1 MRQID
6 LAARSLEALPPSDNE
21 TVARNAPLALAAGA
35 LTSGDGAPFLGVSFS
50 RALRAAEAP
59 SWEAMVTRETGNV
72 ARVRN
77 GKAASGRVGLV
88 KAPTVVGQRTVPNV
102 TLTTR
107 GVLPHP
113 SDRYLLGVVSG
124 SISASELVSTW
135 RRVAGGISHVD
146 VLLVDV
152 TSDTNVCGDVSGA
165 AGPGGNRTSPAPVV
179 LSRTCR
185 DGSSDPFAA
194 GPPPTALSPD
204 LGELVRADTSDP
216 ITLNCS
222 KPEAI
227 GFAVVEGQTLVD
239 FRNLA
244 LSAVDN
250 RPEGELARQRLAA
263 MCRQVESE
271 LEGRAGSRLRAQW
284 FLEVA
289 GRRWKLVAVASPSF
303 EAASGGL
310 SVALAVIM
318 VVLSTLLFGGLAA
331 ATTLSLAAAAERE
344 QRELHEASERLRIS
358 RNVHHTTV
366 SYLAHEIRG
375 GLTVTS
381 VGAGLTAECLLDD
394 GLRLPSGEVIEPD
407 RLFGTGPGQSITDA
421 LATPASGEGDG
432 GEGAVSA
439 VALLRDLQRIQ
450 CASASSLLLIKDAFD
465 VVALETGTLSVKLGR
480 VQPREFVK
488 TMADRYRLMSAVPIE
503 SQVDGDVPESLL
515 MDPLRCE
522 QVLLNGLTNAIKHT
536 ARGKIVLRVRMVN
549 RPLGSAWYRAQSSKM
564 NFFEQAAHQSSGR
577 SESEIVPRDGFSVSG
592 RTTLGS
598 SFGAS
603 QDNATLSPAAP
614 GLRAL
619 SPPGESSRSC
629 TPTSRQTSREASPS
643 RVAGRDAM
651 AGAIERKPASD
662 PVAPRTLPNARAAR
676 RSTRAARR
684 ELRTTL
690 RDSAD
695 AKDGPAAVGEA
706 GLVSAR
712 AAGPQRADAPEGS
725 VAPGLEVLKGRA
737 AGPLCGKLILVVDDE
752 PMVLASTSRLLRRLG
767 CDVVST
773 QNPDDAV
780 RALAFAGQTSS
791 SFHLARAASVRVRG
805 SGAEARLAG
814 PEEPGKRTF
823 SAAFLDIV
831 MPRRHG
837 DDVARELRG
846 GGCTTPLLAV
856 TGNVTER
863 DIATYRRCGFSGVL
877 GKPLSKALVVSVLY
891 QLGVCP
897 SE

>member
-59 SWEAMVTRETGNV
+59 SWEAMVTRETGNI

-77 GKAASGRVGLV
+77 GSPGGNGTESSPTPFATNGTAFASEFVVPAMFSNAVPGVDLASISTERANALLRASRTNRISMSGQVLSLRSRFPLLFFYTPVFAPVGARTEAASGRVGLV

-185 DGSSDPFAA
+185 DGSSDPSAA

-407 RLFGTGPGQSITDA
+407 RLFGTGPGQSITDV
-421 LATPASGEGDG
+421 LATHASDEGDG

-450 CASASSLLLIKDAFD
+450 CASASSLLLIKDTFD

-515 MDPLRCE
+515 TDPLRCE

-592 RTTLGS
+592 RVEPACQPEQEQLGGKAGGTPRS
-598 SFGAS
+598 TGAS
-603 QDNATLSPAAP
+603 M
-614 GLRAL
+614 R
-619 SPPGESSRSC
+619 EHW
-629 TPTSRQTSREASPS
+629 TPTAS
-643 RVAGRDAM
+643 
-651 AGAIERKPASD
+651 
-662 PVAPRTLPNARAAR
+662 L
-676 RSTRAARR
+676 STAW
-684 ELRTTL
+684 
-690 RDSAD
+690 
-695 AKDGPAAVGEA
+695 V
-706 GLVSAR
+706 
-712 AAGPQRADAPEGS
+712 
-725 VAPGLEVLKGRA
+725 
-737 AGPLCGKLILVVDDE
+737 
-752 PMVLASTSRLLRRLG
+752 
-767 CDVVST
+767 
-773 QNPDDAV
+773 
-780 RALAFAGQTSS
+780 
-791 SFHLARAASVRVRG
+791 
-805 SGAEARLAG
+805 
-814 PEEPGKRTF
+814 
-823 SAAFLDIV
+823 
-831 MPRRHG
+831 
-837 DDVARELRG
+837 
-846 GGCTTPLLAV
+846 
-856 TGNVTER
+856 
-863 DIATYRRCGFSGVL
+863 
-877 GKPLSKALVVSVLY
+877 
-891 QLGVCP
+891 
-897 SE
+897 